1 MSEPALL
8 LANGALPLP
17 VVDAHHLPVQVREVL
32 RPGEEMRD
40 RTGVRRRLPRFFYEV
55 DSWNTALELAVAP
68 NFCLWEFLGVDVR
81 EAPPQR
87 SFPRYVPCAV
97 TALAAHLSVF
107 RQAVGT
113 YVHIAANGGYR
124 SPAHRLSRYAS
135 RHCWATAANLYRIGD
150 DPLDQEDAITRYATI
165 ARSVLP
171 AAWVRPYGHGD
182 GESDDHLHIDLG
194 YLLLEPVELKLS
206 EEPSHGSTRI

>member
-1 MSEPALL
+1 MSEVTAAA
-8 LANGALPLP
+8 ANGSLPLP
-17 VVDAHHLPVQVREVL
+17 VVDGHRLPVPLRDAL
-32 RPGEEMRD
+32 RPGDELRD
-40 RTGVRRRLPRFFYEV
+40 RAGVRRRLPRYFYEV
-55 DSWNTALELAVAP
+55 DSWNTALQVQVAP

-81 EAPPQR
+81 EVPPLR

-113 YVHIAANGGYR
+113 YVHVAANGGYR
-124 SPAHRLSRYAS
+124 SPAHRLSRFAS

-150 DPLDQEDAITRYATI
+150 DDLDEEDTLTRYAGI
-165 ARSVLP
+165 VRSVLP

-182 GESDDHLHIDLG
+182 GEADDHLHIDLG
-194 YLLLEPVELKLS
+194 YMLLEPVALRPDD
-206 EEPSHGSTRI
+206 EPSHGSTRI